1 MRFLRP
7 AAFNFLLALQPS
19 AYGKKQKGLNIL
31 CIYTKMELNPT
42 YSRSFRV
49 VRTDTRALK
58 HQATLDSYIADG
70 FLYIRKL
77 HYRYVDI
84 LREPTTGSKVEL
96 TVLPM
101 VDSVLIDSPKG
112 RKFIRRISYF

>member
-1 MRFLRP
+1 MQ
-7 AAFNFLLALQPS
+7 A
-19 AYGKKQKGLNIL
+19 
-31 CIYTKMELNPT
+31 LNPT

-49 VRTDTRALK
+49 VRTDTTALK
-58 HQATLDSYIADG
+58 DQATLDAYIADG

-84 LREPTTGSKVEL
+84 LREPSVGSKVEL

-101 VDSVLIDSPKG
+101 VGSVPIDSPKG